1 MSKQTE
7 RDAFRS
13 RWGFILAC
21 IGSAVG
27 MGNIWRFP
35 YLVSAW
41 GGMTFLLPYFL
52 FVLLIGSTGIIG
64 EMALGRSTRSGPI
77 GAFGQAAALRGRR
90 NTGEAVGYIPV
101 LGSLAL
107 AIGYSCVVGWI
118 FKYFALAL
126 DGGLFA
132 MGQDMNVIVDRFNGT
147 ACGWGNN
154 FWLVIALAVNFAIMA
169 FGVGGGIERAN
180 KVMMPVLFFLFAGLG
195 VYIATLPGAGD
206 GYRYIFT
213 LDPAGLADPK
223 LWIYAFGQAFFSL
236 SVAGNGTVIYGS
248 YFSDDESI
256 PSAARNVA
264 LFDTLAAL
272 LAALVIIPAMAA
284 GGADLSDGGP
294 GLMFIFLVNVFNGM
308 PGGRVIGLVF
318 FLCVLFAGLT
328 SLVNLYEV
336 SVEALQD
343 KLHLKRVAAVAVIAA
358 IGTAVSLCIQAIVS
372 DWMDVVSIYICP
384 LGALLAG
391 ILFFWVAGKDFVL
404 AAGNKGAGKPIGAW
418 FYPLSKYVYCA
429 CALLALIAGALL
441 GGIG

>member
-1 MSKQTE
+1 MCNLEDDTMSKQTE

-90 NTGEAVGYIPV
+90 STGEAVGYIPV

-118 FKYFALAL
+118 FRYFALAL

-213 LDPAGLADPK
+213 LDPVGLADPK

-294 GLMFIFLVNVFNGM
+294 GLMFIFLVNAKI
-308 PGGRVIGLVF
+308 PSSRVTFFVALYICFDFIAPKRLVGFRQVAFVANPASVPKHPSTNTTTLYFGKTKSGCPTNLELRRHPVIPYSRNNATNLSPVLLFPFERVLDIISERF
-318 FLCVLFAGLT
+318 FFDT
-328 SLVNLYEV
+328 
-336 SVEALQD
+336 
-343 KLHLKRVAAVAVIAA
+343 
-358 IGTAVSLCIQAIVS
+358 
-372 DWMDVVSIYICP
+372 VSI
-384 LGALLAG
+384 
-391 ILFFWVAGKDFVL
+391 
-404 AAGNKGAGKPIGAW
+404 
-418 FYPLSKYVYCA
+418 FYN
-429 CALLALIAGALL
+429 I
-441 GGIG
+441 I